1 MKRTIRLHATG
12 GLGNQLFIWNAGH
25 ILAIRYEARVRIF
38 FDPSSHKNTDR
49 PILLNELSRNCSH
62 AIKVEEF
69 ALGSI
74 LFRIIDK
81 ISRYFPKIGRKIKLL
96 LLIFEEKDSI
106 QDIKYPSRA
115 PYLVR
120 GNFQRW
126 KDVESA
132 FDFWAEEV
140 LILIN
145 RYLAAPPISKVIE
158 EKFDVMHIRRGDYK
172 LYADYMGVLSFDF
185 YREFYNTSQRILVCT
200 DDVSETARIQSEFPK
215 CEVLNPTDFSPWETL
230 SIMSR
235 ASNIIGA
242 NSTFSWWGVFFGS
255 YFNKSKISLPHPW
268 HKGSPDHDRL
278 FRNPTA
284 VYMNSIFE

>member
-38 FDPSSHKNTDR
+38 FDTSSHKNTDR
-49 PILLNELSRNCSH
+49 PILLNELSGNCSH
-62 AIKVEEF
+62 AIEVEDF

-81 ISRYFPKIGRKIKLL
+81 ISRHVPKIGGAIKLL

-106 QDIKYPSRA
+106 QDINYPSRA

-126 KDVESA
+126 KDVEST
-132 FDFWAEEV
+132 FDIWSEEV

-145 RYLAAPPISKVIE
+145 RYLAAPSISKIVG
-158 EKFDVMHIRRGDYK
+158 EKFDIMHIRRGDYK
-172 LYADYMGVLSFDF
+172 LHADYLGVLSFDF
-185 YREFYNTSQRILVCT
+185 YREFYNTSQRVLVCT
-200 DDVSETARIQSEFPK
+200 DDTSETARIESEFSN
-215 CEVLNPTDFSPWETL
+215 CELLNPTVFQPWETL

-235 ASNIIGA
+235 ASRIIGA
-242 NSTFSWWGVFFGS
+242 NSTFSWWGTFFGS
-255 YFNKSKISLPHPW
+255 YFNNSKITLPNPW
-268 HKGSPDHDRL
+268 HKGSTDHDRL
-278 FRNPTA
+278 FRNPYA
-284 VYMNSIFE
+284 VYKKSIFE